1 VTSCKRYGNDAV
13 IAMPHTLRVTPDDR
27 RRHLQ
32 LVSPASH
39 EETFSWSWFC
49 GHCAAPPVRAVP
61 APHQQ
66 RVCESCGVGLMQQAP
81 ADAAPVPNEAFVIV
95 DSSLSVQSMSP
106 AAEQLLAVSGDDAV
120 ERRVTDLLV
129 PADAEAQ
136 GPAGLAAAITQ
147 SAGGA
152 TTTTGVFVRPG
163 ATFGVRLRAQVGPCG
178 PPRAA
183 LIVFR

>member
-1 VTSCKRYGNDAV
+1 
-13 IAMPHTLRVTPDDR
+13 MPPSRCRILCGVTPDER
-27 RRHLQ
+27 RPRLQ
-32 LVSPASH
+32 LVSPAID

-49 GHCAAPPVRAVP
+49 GHCAAPPVRGVP
-61 APHQQ
+61 APHE

-95 DSSLSVQSMSP
+95 DSSLRVQSMSP
-106 AAEQLLAVSGDDAV
+106 AAEQLLAMSEDGAV
-120 ERRVTDLLV
+120 ERHVTDLLL